1 MATISLTEATFKAE
15 VLEAT
20 LPVVVDFTAEWC
32 PPCHAI
38 APSLEAIS
46 EELAGRVK
54 IGKLDVDVHPEISIR
69 YGVRSMP
76 TLMVFRNGEPVAM
89 QVGAAPKGRLSD
101 WIKGA
106 I

>member
-1 MATISLTEATFKAE
+1 MATIPLTDASFQAE
-15 VLEAT
+15 VLGSS
-20 LPVVVDFTAEWC
+20 LPVIVDFTAEWC

-54 IGKLDVDVHPEISIR
+54 IATLDVDLHPQVSIR
-69 YGVRSMP
+69 YGIRSMP
-76 TLMVFRNGEPVAM
+76 TLMVFKNGEPIAM

>member
-1 MATISLTEATFKAE
+1 MATIPLTDASFQAE
-15 VLEAT
+15 VLGSS
-20 LPVVVDFTAEWC
+20 LPVIVDFTAEWC

-54 IGKLDVDVHPEISIR
+54 IATLDVDLHPQVSIR

-76 TLMVFRNGEPVAM
+76 TLMVFKNGEPIAM
-89 QVGAAPKGRLSD
+89 QVGAAPKGRLTE

>member
-1 MATISLTEATFKAE
+1 MATVSLTEATFEAE
-15 VLEAT
+15 VLKAVV
-20 LPVVVDFTAEWC
+20 PVVVDFTAEWC

-46 EELAGRVK
+46 DELAGRVK

-76 TLMVFRNGEPVAM
+76 TLMVFKNGEPVAM

-101 WIKGA
+101 WIKAA